1 MDDHSLLWA
10 ESLADFRMSL
20 GRRVRIKTDEEVELI
35 RLSSLL
41 VGRTLAQVAARVQ
54 PGVTTLALDAVAEEF
69 IRDHGAEPGFKGY
82 GGFPN
87 SLCTSVNEAVVHG
100 IPNDTPLQEGDIVS
114 VDCGV
119 LMNGFYGD
127 SAYTFAVGDVSE
139 EVQRLLDTTKA
150 CLDLAIEQAVVG
162 KRIGDIGHACQQH
175 AEGQGYGVV
184 RELVGHGLGRDLH
197 EAPEV
202 PNYGRRGNGPKLMD
216 GMVLAIEPMINLG
229 GREVG
234 QAEDGWTIVTRD
246 GKVSAHFEHDLV
258 VRQGKADVLSSFKD
272 IEEVLNSKNTN

>member
-1 MDDHSLLWA
+1 
-10 ESLADFRMSL
+10 MSF

-41 VGRTLAQVAARVQ
+41 VGRTLAQVAARVE
-54 PGVTTLALDAVAEEF
+54 PGATTLALDAVAEEF

-100 IPNDTPLQEGDIVS
+100 IPNDTPLEEGDIVS

-127 SAYTFAVGDVSE
+127 SAYTFAVGQVSE
-139 EVQRLLDTTKA
+139 KVQRLLDTTKV

-234 QAEDGWTIVTRD
+234 QADDGWTIVTRD
-246 GKVSAHFEHDLV
+246 GKVSAHFEHDVV

-272 IEEVLNSKNTN
+272 IEEVLNSKNKN